1 MGGPQPHVCIRQY
14 VPVFA
19 GLPVCVREE
28 RAKPGDLRLS
38 CKWYPC
44 IVPNTDA
51 PVQLLLGGRGHRV
64 PTLVEREGK
73 ARARPHV
80 YRAIKPCVACLSD
93 DRKREGAV
101 SAVPPATLVTV
112 HWHLHSYLDSSHFF
126 PAPPIELTA
135 FKASAT
141 RETSVPA
148 ALVAV
153 AAVAALLPHNKTTSL
168 PASPMCLDLTSS
180 LFPVHTPSN
189 ITSKHIQAKHL
200 HPADDTLEL
209 NIA

>member
-1 MGGPQPHVCIRQY
+1 MC
-14 VPVFA
+14 
-19 GLPVCVREE
+19 
-28 RAKPGDLRLS
+28 
-38 CKWYPC
+38 
-44 IVPNTDA
+44 
-51 PVQLLLGGRGHRV
+51 
-64 PTLVEREGK
+64 ERETGREK
-73 ARARPHV
+73 KRRGRPDR

-101 SAVPPATLVTV
+101 SAVPPATLATV

-141 RETSVPA
+141 RETSVGKNHSHTHPEVPA

-153 AAVAALLPHNKTTSL
+153 AVAAVAVLLPHNKTTSL
-168 PASPMCLDLTSS
+168 PASPICVDLTSS

-200 HPADDTLEL
+200 QPADDTLEL